1 VFGLLKVQRGNCR
14 PWFSVVNLA
23 WTTVPPDAEIL
34 CRDENYVILKV
45 TKEWCIS
52 ETRAGRE
59 VTHESFN

>member
-1 VFGLLKVQRGNCR
+1 MFGLLKVQRGNCR
-14 PWFSVVNLA
+14 PWFRIVNLA
-23 WTTVPPDAEIL
+23 RAAVPPDAEIL